1 MKVRRR
7 LQAQKRERERN
18 RVDKQKSLRKKKR
31 KVVQKKKMIDTR
43 CESNI
48 KTVVDKA
55 SELINH

>member
-7 LQAQKRERERN
+7 LQAQIRERERN